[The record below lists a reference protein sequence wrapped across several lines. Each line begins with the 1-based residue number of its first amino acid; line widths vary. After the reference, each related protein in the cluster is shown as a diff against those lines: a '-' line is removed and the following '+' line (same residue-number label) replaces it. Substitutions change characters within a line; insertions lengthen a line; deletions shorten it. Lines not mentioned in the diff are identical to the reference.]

1 MRNCSSIFQRLK
13 LSPDE
18 CLEKYVKEHDIV
30 DIDHP
35 DGHRHNL
42 QTIDEE
48 SNDFDDFDDGEGDE
62 MNDDTFPDCER
73 EDEILHPLKEE
84 EIFCQPILKEIAD
97 DEGTTGDV
105 CAPRQYPT
113 SLNVDT
119 GCEKKHVP
127 STKSVSHTYVTLNLR
142 EAWANGKVAHGDFP
156 SSHHNA
162 KEFKQFTQH

>member
-1 MRNCSSIFQRLK
+1 MHCFWDAELFIHFPTSE

-62 MNDDTFPDCER
+62 INDDTFPDCEK
-73 EDEILHPLKEE
+73 EDEILDHHPLERGWD
-84 EIFCQPILKEIAD
+84 IL
-97 DEGTTGDV
+97 
-105 CAPRQYPT
+105 PT
-113 SLNVDT
+113 DHY
-119 GCEKKHVP
+119 G
-127 STKSVSHTYVTLNLR
+127 
-142 EAWANGKVAHGDFP
+142 
-156 SSHHNA
+156 HHRW
-162 KEFKQFTQH
+162 